1 MTRSLNPRVGLAVG
15 LVLAGCA
22 SAAPYGYR
30 ARLAEG
36 DRAYTAGRL
45 LDAARAY
52 ERAAAEV
59 GAGRDADD
67 ARYRAAM
74 ACRRAG
80 DLVCARGLLAQVA
93 GSPGGWDHGPR
104 ARLELASLAMT
115 STDPMELAGAHR
127 ALASLIEDAPD
138 SGPARGAL
146 RLRLRALDA
155 TDPSRSTAIAW
166 LDALAADP
174 RIRRSGLIESVLAER
189 AIHVEATGDRAAAE
203 ASWLAVVEQV
213 PYPAN
218 SHWDDG
224 HLALARLQRA
234 AGRPRDALATLD
246 RMLVVREASW
256 GNGSY
261 AAPGFDDGALL
272 QAEILRDDL
281 RDPSAAA
288 DAYHRV
294 YSEHTTSLRRDD
306 ALWEEA
312 ALRRGS
318 DPARACRLWR
328 VLAEEYPC
336 RRFAAR
342 ARAALAG
349 CAGGAAGSR
358 MCEEA
363 RR

>member
-1 MTRSLNPRVGLAVG
+1 VIRSIDPRVGLGVC
-15 LVLAGCA
+15 LVIAGCT
-22 SAAPYGYR
+22 SAVPSAYQ

-36 DRAYTAGRL
+36 DRAYTAGRFQ
-45 LDAARAY
+45 DAARAY
-52 ERAAAEV
+52 ERAAVEV

-74 ACRRAG
+74 ACRRVG
-80 DLVCARGLLAQVA
+80 DLVCARGLLTQVA
-93 GSPGGWDHGPR
+93 ISRGGWDHGPR
-104 ARLELASLAMT
+104 ARLELASLDLA
-115 STDPMELAGAHR
+115 STEPTEVVSAHR
-127 ALASLIEDAPD
+127 ALASLVEDEPD

-155 TDPSRSTAIAW
+155 TDPTRSAAIAW
-166 LDALAADP
+166 LDALAANP
-174 RIRRSGLIESVLAER
+174 RIRRSILIESVLAER
-189 AIHVEATGDRAAAE
+189 AIRVEATGDRAAAE

-246 RMLVVREASW
+246 RMLAVREASW

-294 YSEHTTSLRRDD
+294 YVEHPTSLRRDD

-318 DPARACRLWR
+318 DAARACGLWR
-328 VLAEEYPC
+328 VLVEEFPC

-349 CAGGAAGSR
+349 CAGGTADSGICQESR
-358 MCEEA
+358 
-363 RR
+363 R

>member
-1 MTRSLNPRVGLAVG
+1 
-15 LVLAGCA
+15 
-22 SAAPYGYR
+22 
-30 ARLAEG
+30 
-36 DRAYTAGRL
+36 
-45 LDAARAY
+45 
-52 ERAAAEV
+52 
-59 GAGRDADD
+59 
-67 ARYRAAM
+67 M
-74 ACRRAG
+74 ACRRAD
-80 DLVCARGLLAQVA
+80 DLVCARGLLTQVA
-93 GSPGGWDHGPR
+93 GSPGAWDHGPR
-104 ARLELASLAMT
+104 ARFELASLAMA
-115 STDPMELAGAHR
+115 STDPMEIAEAHR

-155 TDPSRSTAIAW
+155 TDPTRSTAIAW

-174 RIRRSGLIESVLAER
+174 RVRRSGLIESVLAER

-203 ASWLAVVEQV
+203 AAWLALVEQV

-218 SHWDDG
+218 SRWDDG

-234 AGRPRDALATLD
+234 AGRPRDALATLS
-246 RMLVVREASW
+246 RMLAVREASW

-294 YSEHTTSLRRDD
+294 YAEHLTSLRRDD

-318 DPARACRLWR
+318 DPARACGLWR
-328 VLAEEYPC
+328 VLAEEFPC

-342 ARAALAG
+342 ARTALAG
-349 CAGGAAGSR
+349 CAGGAASSR
-358 MCEEA
+358 RCEDA
-363 RR
+363 PR